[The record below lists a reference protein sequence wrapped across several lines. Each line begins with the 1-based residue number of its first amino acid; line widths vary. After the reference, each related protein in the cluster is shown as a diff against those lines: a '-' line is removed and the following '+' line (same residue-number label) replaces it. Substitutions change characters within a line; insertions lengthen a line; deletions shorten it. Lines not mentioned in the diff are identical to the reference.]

1 MKKEPYVK
9 EYYDDE
15 EEILIKSMEDVINK
29 DDYVPVSKLAP
40 ERLAMFRKAAKNT
53 LNEKTTQITLRIPH
67 TDLVRLK
74 AQAMHE
80 GIPYQTWIKSILHK
94 SIST

>member
-9 EYYDDE
+9 DYYDDE
-15 EEILIKSMEDVINK
+15 EKDLIESMESAINK
-29 DDYVPVSKLAP
+29 DDYAPVSNLTA
-40 ERLAMFRKAAKNT
+40 ERLEAFREAAKNT
-53 LNEKTTQITLRIPH
+53 LNEKTTQITLRVPY

-74 AQAMHE
+74 AQAMRE

-94 SIST
+94 SIAS

>member
-9 EYYDDE
+9 DYYDDE
-15 EEILIKSMEDVINK
+15 EKDLIESMENAINK
-29 DDYVPVSKLAP
+29 DAYTPVSNLTA
-40 ERLAMFRKAAKNT
+40 ERLEAFREAAKNT
-53 LNEKTTQITLRIPH
+53 LNEKTIQITLRVPH

-74 AQAMHE
+74 AQAMRE

-94 SIST
+94 SVAS